1 MIEVYTILFSMYRQA
16 LFGGSANFFQ
26 KKSEYGLGVN
36 RGTAVFRVKNAQL
49 IIYQNE
55 QTQVKTDRSLLFEPI
70 DGGMLGSPGTKGLF

>member
-1 MIEVYTILFSMYRQA
+1 MYAILFSMYRQA
-16 LFGGSANFFQ
+16 LLGGPAIFF
-26 KKSEYGLGVN
+26 KKKTKFGLGVN

-70 DGGMLGSPGTKGLF
+70 DGGMLGSPGTEGLF